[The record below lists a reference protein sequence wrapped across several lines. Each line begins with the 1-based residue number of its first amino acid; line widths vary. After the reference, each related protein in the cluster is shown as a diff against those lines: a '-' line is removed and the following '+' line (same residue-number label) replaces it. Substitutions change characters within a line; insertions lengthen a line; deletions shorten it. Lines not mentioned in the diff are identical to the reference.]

1 MFKLIHHHGTEH
13 VHGQLYVD
21 TSTLHA
27 SGTKPLDRSTPCTHN
42 EIRPELFFFY
52 GCNLVRFRI
61 TLRFGLNSVD
71 CLCTLNTDV
80 TYITSAM

>member
-1 MFKLIHHHGTEH
+1 MGVHLRQPKVFKLIHHQGTEH

-42 EIRPELFFFY
+42 EIRPELFFFFMVATW
-52 GCNLVRFRI
+52 L
-61 TLRFGLNSVD
+61 GLG
-71 CLCTLNTDV
+71 
-80 TYITSAM
+80 